1 MNVSLNWLS
10 EFVAHGRTADEVAD
24 LLTMSGLEVEEIA
37 TTGAP
42 SVPDGVIV
50 GHVLT
55 CARHPGA
62 DRLSVTTVDVGAET
76 PLAIVCGAPNVA
88 AGQHVAVAPPGTTL
102 QLPGKDGARMSVTL
116 ERRKIRGEMSEGMI
130 CADDELGLGSDHSG
144 ILVLDG
150 DDATPGEPLAAYLTR
165 RSAAP
170 DTVLTLNVTPNRPD
184 ATSHAGVARDLAAL
198 VDEPLRLPSVDVP
211 EPGGDTA
218 ARIAVTLA
226 DAHLCSRYVAM
237 IVDGVTVGAAPSW
250 MRERLEAVGSRSVSG
265 VVDATNVVMREI
277 GQPLHAFD
285 LDRIEG
291 TEITVRA
298 ARAGETLVTLDG
310 RERTLAEGTPVVC
323 DGGPGGPRV
332 IAIAGV
338 MGGRDTEVT
347 GATTRVLIESAHF
360 DASAIRRAARA
371 AGLSTDASYRF
382 ERGVDPEGTRTA
394 AARTAA
400 LIAEVAG
407 GTVASGCVDAVAIVH
422 VRPRVTLR
430 LARLAAHS
438 RRRDSARRRAAPA
451 HRHRLRR
458 RRRRRSRR
466 PRRAAHGGPPGRGDL
481 ARRRAAAQRAA
492 VAPRRDARDRRDR
505 GGRAAVGLR
514 PDSRAAPHPPTA
526 RGAARERRPRGARRA
541 PRGARRAG
549 TDRGRRHVAGAARG
563 GRARARSRTRRT
575 EAAPSSRRSRRP
587 GRRARRSPCARACSR
602 PSCPSRRT
610 TSGSASRACGCSK
623 SDASSAV
630 PSAPPAPTPP
640 PTSASTPPSSSSV
653 WRARPTWDAPARR
666 ADLYDAKAAAEAI
679 AAAYGHT
686 ATFADAPIDGFD
698 DALTVLVDGAP
709 VGIVGSVGA
718 ELLGA
723 YDLRGPVVV
732 AEVNTSALFE
742 RGRGRARY
750 GAFSRAPHVERDLAF
765 VVDGATPAGDLVGIV
780 REAGQPLVASVTVVD
795 VYTGDRVGAG
805 RKSIALA
812 LRLAADRTLTDAEVE
827 ETLARIVTA
836 AGARVGAELRR

>member
-42 SVPDGVIV
+42 SVPGGVIV
-50 GHVLT
+50 GRVLT

-62 DRLSVTTVDVGAET
+62 DRLSVATVDVGGDA

-102 QLPGKDGARMSVTL
+102 ELSGKDGVRVAVTL
-116 ERRKIRGEMSEGMI
+116 ERRTIRGEISEGMI
-130 CADDELGLGSDHSG
+130 CADDELGLGNDHSG

-150 DDATPGEPLAAYLTR
+150 DDAAPGEPLAAYLAR

-184 ATSHAGVARDLAAL
+184 ATSHVGVARDLAAL
-198 VDEPLRLPSVDVP
+198 VGEPLRLPRVDVP
-211 EPGGDTA
+211 EAGGDTA

-250 MRERLEAVGSRSVSG
+250 MRERLDAVGSRSVSG

-291 TEITVRA
+291 AEITVRA

-310 RERTLAEGTPVVC
+310 RERTLAGGTPVVC

-338 MGGRDTEVT
+338 MGGRETEVT
-347 GATTRVLIESAHF
+347 AETTRVLIESAHF

-382 ERGVDPEGTRTA
+382 ERGVDPEGTRAA
-394 AARTAA
+394 AARAAA

-407 GTVASGCVDAVAIVH
+407 GTVASGCVDVLATVH

-430 LARLAAHS
+430 LARLAALLGADIPAADV
-438 RRRDSARRRAAPA
+438 RRLLSAIGFDIVADGGLEGLTEQILDGRRLEETSPADVLRLSVPPWRPDVTREVDVIEEVARLWGFDRIPEPRHIRLPLVVPPASGAPEARAALREALVGLGLTEAVGTSLVRREAAERVAFAHPA
-451 HRHRLRR
+451 YGDGAIVETVETPGSSRAPLALRP
-458 RRRRRSRR
+458 SL
-466 PRRAAHGGPPGRGDL
+466 L
-481 ARRRAAAQRAA
+481 ASLLPVASHNQRQRAA
-492 VAPRRDARDRRDR
+492 SVRLFEVGRVVR
-505 GGRAAVGLR
+505 GPL
-514 PDSRAAPHPPTA
+514 
-526 RGAARERRPRGARRA
+526 GA
-541 PRGARRAG
+541 
-549 TDRGRRHVAGAARG
+549 T
-563 GRARARSRTRRT
+563 RT
-575 EAAPSSRRSRRP
+575 
-587 GRRARRSPCARACSR
+587 
-602 PSCPSRRT
+602 
-610 TSGSASRACGCSK
+610 
-623 SDASSAV
+623 
-630 PSAPPAPTPP
+630 APPADEREHAAVVLAGL
-640 PTSASTPPSSSSV
+640 ASE
-653 WRARPTWDAPARR
+653 ATWDAPARR
-666 ADLYDAKAAAEAI
+666 ADLYDAKAAADAI
-679 AAAYGHT
+679 AAAYGQA
-686 ATFADAPIDGFD
+686 ATFADAAIDGLD
-698 DALTVLVDGAP
+698 DALTVLVDGSA

-718 ELLGA
+718 ALLGA

-732 AEVNTSALFE
+732 AEVNVVALFE
-742 RGRGRARY
+742 RGRARARY

-765 VVDGATPAGDLVGIV
+765 VVDAATPAGDLVDIV
-780 REAGQPLVASVTVVD
+780 REAGQPLVTSVAVVD

-805 RKSIALA
+805 RKSVALA
-812 LRLAADRTLTDAEVE
+812 LHLAADRTLTDAEVE
-827 ETLARIVTA
+827 ETLARIVSA
-836 AGARVGAELRR
+836 AGSRVGAELRR